1 MKLFLLLFFVV
12 AAGCACALLLAVL
25 RARDRRLLFR
35 WLRRYVHRRIRK
47 EAGDE

>member
-1 MKLFLLLFFVV
+1 MLFTQIPQQY
-12 AAGCACALLLAVL
+12 AP
-25 RARDRRLLFR
+25 LFR